1 MFYFLIKGNIY
12 WSSSASEPMVY
23 SHTHMS
29 TFTMNSSW
37 TLFTMC
43 NIPDNHTWIPPWVRF
58 PSTLWH
64 TACPELVRSQGNC
77 YFRWSHS
84 SLVFAFCWMLWDEF
98 KTCMHSNVRHH
109 TSIFS
114 MLDYTGD
121 IMQFEM
127 LQFIEY
133 CEIRVETYW

>member
-1 MFYFLIKGNIY
+1 
-12 WSSSASEPMVY
+12 
-23 SHTHMS
+23 
-29 TFTMNSSW
+29 
-37 TLFTMC
+37 
-43 NIPDNHTWIPPWVRF
+43 
-58 PSTLWH
+58 
-64 TACPELVRSQGNC
+64 
-77 YFRWSHS
+77 
-84 SLVFAFCWMLWDEF
+84 
-98 KTCMHSNVRHH
+98 MHSNVRHH